1 MCFRY
6 GVSRHTLALISLSL
20 LIVNLIIPIIFRKTR
35 RPLIWLSRGY
45 IPRLFVGVLLAIYI
59 YFTSKIIGTPYF
71 YPILICLFCL
81 NEIFVSTMT
90 LSIAGASAKV
100 SEVSIAGTYMT
111 LLLTIS
117 NLGRSVSSS
126 IALYTAD
133 YLPKLHAYSIEV
145 LICFLLGLIWI
156 SLTYRLF
163 RRLDE
168 LPSEQWS
175 LNFKCP
181 SSSLSSVTS
190 SHPIILEG
198 SVNVISYSF

>member
-1 MCFRY
+1 M
-6 GVSRHTLALISLSL
+6 
-20 LIVNLIIPIIFRKTR
+20 NLIIPIIFRKTR

-59 YFTSKIIGTPYF
+59 YFTSKIIGTAYF

-126 IALYTAD
+126 IALYAAD
-133 YLPKLHAYSIEV
+133 CLPKLQAYSIEV

-168 LPSEQWS
+168 LPSEEWS
-175 LNFKCP
+175 LNVKCP
-181 SSSLSSVTS
+181 SSSLSSVAHL
-190 SHPIILEG
+190 HPIIFEG